1 MRLAL
6 VEALRRLSEANP
18 QAMASR
24 SGAEYAEGRFLLPF
38 FHRRFQI
45 HFPQGEVWEV
55 GQAAPP
61 PPWLQVTLL
70 HYLLTAD
77 GTPVADRWIAFR
89 ELPGG
94 YALLCNFEMN
104 TLAPLV
110 AALGRD
116 PEVFRR
122 AALALG
128 GQPMGLGDVSF
139 RFLAFPHLRMG
150 CILWTGDEET
160 PPAVNLVFDA
170 AAPHYLPTE
179 DLAALTEYLSQA
191 LRRGP
196 RLEG

>member
-6 VEALRRLSEANP
+6 LEALRRLSVANP
-18 QAMASR
+18 QALASK
-24 SGAEYAEGRFLLPF
+24 SGAEYAQGRLYLSF
-38 FHRRFQI
+38 FHRPFQVL
-45 HFPQGEVWEV
+45 FPQGEVQEV
-55 GQAAPP
+55 GHPSPP
-61 PPWLQVTLL
+61 PLWLQVTLL

-77 GTPVADRWIAFR
+77 GAPVADRWIAFR

-94 YALLCNFEMN
+94 YALLGNFEMN

-116 PEVFRR
+116 PEGFRR

-128 GQPMGLGDVSF
+128 GHPLGLGDVSF
-139 RFLAFPHLRMG
+139 RFLAFPHLPMG
-150 CILWTGDEET
+150 CVLWTGDEET
-160 PPAVNLVFDA
+160 PPSVNLVFDA

-179 DLAALTEYLSQA
+179 DLAALAEYLSQA

-196 RLEG
+196 QQEG